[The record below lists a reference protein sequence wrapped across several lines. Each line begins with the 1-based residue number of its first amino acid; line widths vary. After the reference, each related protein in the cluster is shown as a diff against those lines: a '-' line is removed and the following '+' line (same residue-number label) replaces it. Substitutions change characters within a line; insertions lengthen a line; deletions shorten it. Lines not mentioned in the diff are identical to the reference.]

1 MSVKQAISEE
11 LRLLLDQ
18 KGKTCVSIILP
29 LHNLTIDQKADKIH
43 LEKAVEEVCEELN
56 NNYPEASKKIVSS
69 LHHLQQQVK
78 FNRNDEGIGIY
89 ASEEL
94 SFYTTFPFFVSE
106 NLLVDTC
113 FRIRELLMREQYA
126 IAYNIL
132 YVDAKEIRLFTGK
145 LKQLQEIRNG
155 EFPMIYEDEYEYQPS
170 SRTTSYAGESH
181 VKSFEKD
188 KGALD
193 KIRRESFIKQA
204 DEILHK
210 YIEQSQVLVLCGTT
224 RYTSAF
230 LNRTTHADKV
240 VTVLNGNYN
249 NYSEIDFA
257 SMVWP
262 SVDAFIYEKMVDEI
276 SNYNEKIGEGLA
288 EEGIT
293 AVWDAVCN
301 GRGETLL
308 IEKSFEIKAFTT
320 NQNSWHLLLQ
330 PPQKQHTELKD
341 AVNSLLEIL
350 LEKKGR
356 VVFTE
361 NGMLSDHQHIALITR
376 FHYF

>member
-132 YVDAKEIRLFTGK
+132 YVDAKEIRIFTGK
-145 LKQLQEIRNG
+145 LKKLQEIRKG
-155 EFPMIYEDEYEYQPS
+155 EFHMIYEEEYEYKHS
-170 SRTTSYAGESH
+170 SRTTYYAGE
-181 VKSFEKD
+181 
-188 KGALD
+188 
-193 KIRRESFIKQA
+193 
-204 DEILHK
+204 
-210 YIEQSQVLVLCGTT
+210 
-224 RYTSAF
+224 
-230 LNRTTHADKV
+230 
-240 VTVLNGNYN
+240 
-249 NYSEIDFA
+249 
-257 SMVWP
+257 
-262 SVDAFIYEKMVDEI
+262 
-276 SNYNEKIGEGLA
+276 
-288 EEGIT
+288 
-293 AVWDAVCN
+293 
-301 GRGETLL
+301 
-308 IEKSFEIKAFTT
+308 
-320 NQNSWHLLLQ
+320 
-330 PPQKQHTELKD
+330 
-341 AVNSLLEIL
+341 
-350 LEKKGR
+350 
-356 VVFTE
+356 
-361 NGMLSDHQHIALITR
+361 
-376 FHYF
+376 